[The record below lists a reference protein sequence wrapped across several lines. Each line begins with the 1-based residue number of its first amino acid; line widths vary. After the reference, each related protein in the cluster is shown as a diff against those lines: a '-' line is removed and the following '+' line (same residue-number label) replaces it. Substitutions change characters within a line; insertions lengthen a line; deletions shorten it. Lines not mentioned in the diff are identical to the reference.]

1 MAGATSAE
9 AGRGHRRRRVQGSQ
23 DQERLVGRL
32 AKGRLEGRL
41 AMGLEGRQG
50 MGLEG
55 RQGLGLVG
63 RSRSRRRSCL
73 QSCLAVEVVADQ
85 DRRDLVQEDHWG
97 SSGL

>member
-9 AGRGHRRRRVQGSQ
+9 AGRGHQRRRVQESQ
-23 DQERLVGRL
+23 DQERPVGRL
-32 AKGRLEGRL
+32 AMGRLEGRL

-55 RQGLGLVG
+55 RQGLVG

-73 QSCLAVEVVADQ
+73 QSCLAVEVVADP
-85 DRRDLVQEDHWG
+85 DRRDLFQEDHWG